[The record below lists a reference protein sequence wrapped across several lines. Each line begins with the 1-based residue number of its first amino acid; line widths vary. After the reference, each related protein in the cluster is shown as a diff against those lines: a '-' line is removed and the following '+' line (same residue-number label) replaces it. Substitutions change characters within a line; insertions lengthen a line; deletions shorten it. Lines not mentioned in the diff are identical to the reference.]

1 MRSFLASLRLRL
13 MLLVLI
19 NVVPMFILTAH
30 TNRQWREYRDV
41 EEMQE
46 VVALARLVAER
57 EERLVAGRPEGP
69 LVTLGDPGRL
79 RSVLTEVEAPRGTS
93 ITLLDDRGAILA
105 REPDASRWVGQ
116 SAVASTLF
124 RDIIARHDHGT
135 IEGKDLD
142 GEPKQIAHR
151 ILRGLARPVHLV
163 VAVPPAS
170 VVEEENEI
178 VREGLILE
186 IAVATLG
193 LALAWIGASLFI
205 LRPARTLVHATRRL
219 AAGDL
224 GARTGLVRGSGE
236 LHELSRAFDDMA
248 TVLETRHHEAERA
261 REALAAGREQLEE
274 RVRSRT
280 ADLVSANEALKK
292 LSSAVMQAADS
303 IIITDRDGIIEYVN
317 PAFERLTG
325 YAATEALG
333 RTPRIVKS
341 GAHDTAF
348 YEDLWRQISAGA
360 VFHGVLVNRT
370 KAGTL
375 YHEEK
380 TITPIRDEHG
390 TITHYVSAGRD
401 ITDRKQAEEELEK
414 SRAALRV
421 LAAHLTSVREEERSR
436 IARDVHDDLGQLLA
450 VLKLELRR
458 LDEGPVDG
466 AQLTRH
472 VTEMTELI
480 DRMMVSVHR
489 IQTELRPPVLD
500 VLGLVAAIDWQA
512 RQFEA
517 QSGIPCRFV
526 TNTEH
531 LRVASDTSTAIFRI
545 VQEALANVSR
555 HANAHAVEIRLQRY
569 PDSLAVT
576 VRDDGR
582 GIAETELDERHSIGI
597 AGMRERARLLGGRL
611 TLTGRPGAGTT
622 VMLEVPLSTGS

>member
-1 MRSFLASLRLRL
+1 
-13 MLLVLI
+13 
-19 NVVPMFILTAH
+19 
-30 TNRQWREYRDV
+30 
-41 EEMQE
+41 
-46 VVALARLVAER
+46 
-57 EERLVAGRPEGP
+57 
-69 LVTLGDPGRL
+69 
-79 RSVLTEVEAPRGTS
+79 VLTEVEAPRGTS

-360 VFHGVLVNRT
+360 VFHGVL
-370 KAGTL
+370 
-375 YHEEK
+375 
-380 TITPIRDEHG
+380 EHG

-436 IARDVHDDLGQLLA
+436 IATEVHDELGQFLA
-450 VLKLELRR
+450 VLKLEVQRLARAPVDEAELRR
-458 LDEGPVDG
+458 
-466 AQLTRH
+466 H
-472 VTEMTELI
+472 VSETSELI
-480 DRMMVSVHR
+480 DQMMASVHR

-512 RQFEA
+512 RQFE
-517 QSGIPCRFV
+517 SRTGIRCRFTPSSEDV
-526 TNTEH
+526 
-531 LRVASDTSTAIFRI
+531 RVAPDTSTAVFRI
-545 VQEALANVSR
+545 VQEALANIVQ
-555 HANAHAVEIRLQRY
+555 HAAAHAVEIGLQIAG
-569 PDSLAVT
+569 DTLTLT

-582 GIAETELDERHSIGI
+582 GITEADLDRQPSLGI
-597 AGMRERARLLGGRL
+597 TGMRERARLLGGRF
-611 TLTGRPGAGTT
+611 TVTGRPGEGTT
-622 VMLEVPLSTGS
+622 LTLALPLSRSS